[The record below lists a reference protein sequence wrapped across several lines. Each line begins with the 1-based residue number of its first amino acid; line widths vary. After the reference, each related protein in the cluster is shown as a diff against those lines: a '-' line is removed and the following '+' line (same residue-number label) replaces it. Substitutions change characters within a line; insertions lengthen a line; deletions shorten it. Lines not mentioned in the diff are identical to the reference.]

1 VDDQT
6 LFRAAGLSAAL
17 AIPLLII
24 SGVALALFF
33 GGQGAFWGPVNDV
46 FISLTVIALLL
57 PIIAV
62 DRLAADAAPWLRVV
76 SIVAVLSCI
85 LIAAGQFALVVGVI
99 DLNTSFVTG
108 GIGFLGIIAW
118 LIALVVL
125 TFGQGVLPAPV
136 GWLSLAVLAG
146 IVLET
151 GVGLATTGAG
161 LWVASVVLLAGLVAW
176 LGTLAAGLL
185 ARAPTA

>member
-1 VDDQT
+1 MDDQT
-6 LFRAAGLSAAL
+6 LFRAAGVSAAI

-24 SGVALALFF
+24 SGIALALFF

-46 FISLTVIALLL
+46 FIALTMVALLL

-76 SIVAVLSCI
+76 SIVAFLSCI
-85 LIAAGQFALVVGVI
+85 LIAVGQLALVAGII
-99 DLNTSFVTG
+99 DLNASFVTG

-125 TFGQGVLPAPV
+125 AFGLGAIPV
-136 GWLSLAVLAG
+136 TIGWLSAAALAG
-146 IVLET
+146 IVLEA
-151 GVGLATTGAG
+151 VVAMVTTGPA
-161 LWVASVVLLAGLVAW
+161 LWVASLVLLTGLVGW
-176 LGTLAAGLL
+176 LGALGAGLL
-185 ARAPTA
+185 ARATS